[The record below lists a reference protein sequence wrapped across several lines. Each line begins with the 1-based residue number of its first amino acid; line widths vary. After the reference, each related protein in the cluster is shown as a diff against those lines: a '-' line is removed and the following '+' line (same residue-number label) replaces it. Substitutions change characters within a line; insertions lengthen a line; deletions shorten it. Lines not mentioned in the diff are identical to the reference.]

1 MKLRDVAAA
10 MAISLL
16 AAGPALAT
24 TGASQMSSS
33 QVKELQQALKTQ
45 GFLQQGTVDG
55 IYGPETRAAVEEF
68 QRTHHLTANGGQV
81 DQQTVAA
88 LGLNEQ
94 QGQSSASDTSGQS
107 GTNSQSGMSGQSG
120 MNSQSGMSGQSGTSN
135 QSGMS
140 GQSGT
145 SMANTGTSGGA
156 STESPSTGA
165 SPNGTA
171 GTATGPAGG
180 SGAAGASG
188 GSGASR

>member
-45 GFLQQGTVDG
+45 GFLQQSTVDG

-94 QGQSSASDTSGQS
+94 QGQSSASW
-107 GTNSQSGMSGQSG
+107 
-120 MNSQSGMSGQSGTSN
+120 MSGQSGTS
-135 QSGMS
+135 S
-140 GQSGT
+140 QSGT

-165 SPNGTA
+165 SPFPSTGASPNGTA
-171 GTATGPAGG
+171 GTATGSAGG
-180 SGAAGASG
+180 SGATGAGA